1 MPFSNFNPYSF
12 VKNDVKSE
20 QFFLSLFLFQRP
32 VENSVFVTKQFI
44 RTSLTNKN
52 YSELQSQEYYV
63 SNDPHSC

>member
-1 MPFSNFNPYSF
+1 MEVTTNNVSYF
-12 VKNDVKSE
+12 DGAIE
-20 QFFLSLFLFQRP
+20 CI
-32 VENSVFVTKQFI
+32 ENSVFVTKQFI